1 LFASCRRR
9 PRSRAKRLPASAKAT
24 TIPVYVESSRTRTF
38 ACAYDWPGWC
48 RSGKDEASA
57 LAALAAYAPR
67 YAAVAKQARAA
78 FDAKPTFRVIE
89 RLAGSAST
97 EFGVPAE
104 VARRDTT
111 PMAAAEGK
119 RLASLLQAAW
129 AVYDQVLAGTPAELR
144 KGPRGGGRDRD
155 KMADHVRDA
164 EGAYVRKIGLRLA
177 APDRHDRRA
186 LAEFR
191 AAIAQAIQRPS
202 SGAALVEKG
211 WPQRYAARRIAWHAL
226 DHAWEMQDRSD
237 PSKG

>member
-1 LFASCRRR
+1 MSRPRGRPMSIPTPSSTARWFRPVPGPTTRAGCGSSFACCRRR
-9 PRSRAKRLPASAKAT
+9 LPSPPKRPPASAKAT
-24 TIPVYVESSRTRTF
+24 TPVYVESSRTRTF

-97 EFGVPAE
+97 EFGVPGE
-104 VARRDTT
+104 VAKRDTA
-111 PMAAAEGK
+111 PLPSAEGK
-119 RLASLLQAAW
+119 RLGSLVEASW
-129 AVYDQVLAGTPAELR
+129 AVYDRILAGTPAELR

-164 EGAYVRKIGLRLA
+164 EGAYVRKLGLRLA
-177 APDRHDRRA
+177 PPDRHDRRS
-186 LAEFR
+186 LAQFR
-191 AAIAQAIQRPS
+191 T
-202 SGAALVEKG
+202 
-211 WPQRYAARRIAWHAL
+211 
-226 DHAWEMQDRSD
+226 
-237 PSKG
+237 

>member
-1 LFASCRRR
+1 M
-9 PRSRAKRLPASAKAT
+9 ASAKAT
-24 TIPVYVESSRTRTF
+24 ATSVYVESSRTRTF

-67 YAAVAKQARAA
+67 YAAVAKQARIPFEAN
-78 FDAKPTFRVIE
+78 PSSRFRVVE

-97 EFGVPAE
+97 EFGVPE
-104 VARRDTT
+104 RVAKRDTT
-111 PMAAAEGK
+111 TLAAAEGK
-119 RLASLLQAAW
+119 QLASLMQAAW
-129 AVYDQVLAGTPAELR
+129 DVYDQILAGTPAVLR

-164 EGAYVRKIGLRLA
+164 EGAYVRKLGLRLA
-177 APDRHDRRA
+177 PPDRHDRRA
-186 LAEFR
+186 VAEFR
-191 AAIAQAIQRPS
+191 AAITDAIQRPS
-202 SGAALVEKG
+202 KGTPLVEKG

-237 PSKG
+237 RSKG